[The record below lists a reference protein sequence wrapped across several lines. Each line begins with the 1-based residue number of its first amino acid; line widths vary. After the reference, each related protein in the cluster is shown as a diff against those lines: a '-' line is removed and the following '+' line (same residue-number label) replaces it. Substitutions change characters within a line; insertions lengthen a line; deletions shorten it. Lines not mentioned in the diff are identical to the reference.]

1 MPHVRSAVSSA
12 VDLMNLPSRVRGARS
27 EPLPGD
33 VALLLRLAAGDSDAE
48 QQAAA
53 ITERPPEVNRRAAA
67 FFIEQILLSPDADS
81 YRILG
86 GTSTTSS
93 EDLRRNMALLVRWLH
108 PDIEASGERSIFAR
122 RVTAAWEDVK
132 TPERRA
138 AYDATQLATQAHKAS
153 LKPERGSKPRRRQGN
168 DGARMAAIMAPPGVR
183 GLWHRFVIFLSGG
196 RWPG

>member
-93 EDLRRNMALLVRWLH
+93 EEVCAARNRTRRPCAADCQRTSAMTRDLPVPGNPCKRKT
-108 PDIEASGERSIFAR
+108 SGVFNAR
-122 RVTAAWEDVK
+122 
-132 TPERRA
+132 
-138 AYDATQLATQAHKAS
+138 
-153 LKPERGSKPRRRQGN
+153 
-168 DGARMAAIMAPPGVR
+168 
-183 GLWHRFVIFLSGG
+183 
-196 RWPG
+196 